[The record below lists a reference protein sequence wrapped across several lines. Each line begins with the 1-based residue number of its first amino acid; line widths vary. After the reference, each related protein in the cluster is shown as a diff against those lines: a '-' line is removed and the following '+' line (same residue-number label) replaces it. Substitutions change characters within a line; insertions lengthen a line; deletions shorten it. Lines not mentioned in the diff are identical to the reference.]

1 MSMPWKP
8 IVPASLPS
16 IPEIKPIRVVL
27 PAPFGPMRACTSPA
41 ATSSVTPSTATTPP
55 KRLLRF
61 LSESTGD
68 SAGREQHHRE
78 QDHAHRQLPVE
89 RVGAEQRAARED
101 LLEDEEHGGADRAAP

>member
-41 ATSSVTPSTATTPP
+41 VSSSVTPSTATTPP

-68 SAGREQHHRE
+68 SLGREEHHGE
-78 QDHAHRQLPVE
+78 EDHADRQLPVQRIGTQE
-89 RVGAEQRAARED
+89 RAAGEK
-101 LLEDEEHGGADRAAP
+101 LLQR